1 MTRFAALQRSS
12 PELVSYRCEP
22 KSLGKKEKITTHGKL
37 RQEFETKADAN
48 SFTFCCWT
56 GPLQLNLLVVVVV
69 VVVYLFVC
77 LFCFADA
84 CVMDSSQLGPS
95 SLHLIAVLGDVLARV
110 QAIHAKEEY
119 GLSQIVSSIKFVNRT
134 VDAWIKSSQE
144 QPEPSE
150 YHVYESNLSEMSK
163 SIDAILGEARFVRN
177 EPKHAATAKGSLVT
191 PDNTKM
197 PRKSK
202 AAEHNKTL
210 ERFSHALHMR
220 PTKMVTASEA
230 GQEPEQSTLSAA
242 HELLLK
248 WMETGKGGWTMK
260 HTEKR
265 RDGVA
270 WRQSSCA
277 SDDDPEKL
285 RSERSN
291 AARRKFLDSL
301 WSIQNTPAGSET
313 KAEDAAA
320 GCDLD
325 QTGSGNDDS
334 STSSIQMQI
343 KTTTQNMQKNVKELQ
358 AYCKLFHEQNPQLEL
373 LSLGR
378 FSYPYTKDSSKMI
391 LQRRPQPEN
400 QRKSAANDD
409 SWLPAEFCWN
419 ILGKQAEAILTEF
432 KSRESTTSYS
442 NLQQAVSTTR
452 LMHSLHTNLFHCHL
466 QIILGRDFLLVLSQP
481 SSRCDAVW
489 GSASGYKCLAMAHSV
504 VCRHGRSLMS
514 IARRMWILLS
524 QEVLG
529 LPAGKKRLFPLPA

>member
-1 MTRFAALQRSS
+1 
-12 PELVSYRCEP
+12 
-22 KSLGKKEKITTHGKL
+22 
-37 RQEFETKADAN
+37 
-48 SFTFCCWT
+48 
-56 GPLQLNLLVVVVV
+56 
-69 VVVYLFVC
+69 
-77 LFCFADA
+77 
-84 CVMDSSQLGPS
+84 MDSSQLGPS

-134 VDAWIKSSQE
+134 VDAWSAFPWSLVFLSRCDSHAAFRLWGSLARLSPVKSSLNPRSVSYSPAWSLHYLAIIGAE
-144 QPEPSE
+144 H
-150 YHVYESNLSEMSK
+150 HVYESNLSEMSK

-514 IARRMWILLS
+514 IARR
-524 QEVLG
+524 VHG
-529 LPAGKKRLFPLPA
+529 R

>member
-1 MTRFAALQRSS
+1 
-12 PELVSYRCEP
+12 
-22 KSLGKKEKITTHGKL
+22 
-37 RQEFETKADAN
+37 
-48 SFTFCCWT
+48 
-56 GPLQLNLLVVVVV
+56 
-69 VVVYLFVC
+69 
-77 LFCFADA
+77 
-84 CVMDSSQLGPS
+84 MDSSQLGPS